1 MTLIKSKLMMNE
13 DNTGN
18 VDKSIVEVSDD
29 ENAVEFLQNEV
40 EQCKKKLVELTDDA
54 SLFDKAVIKLDMA
67 NALLGLNKNI
77 EAWNEAKEAFNIF
90 IDNELWSQAVE
101 ACDILYQTDQPASI
115 TALAH
120 GVWLS
125 IAYPIDPEHSI
136 VMLNYI
142 IEETP
147 DDSDGAAVAAAT
159 AHYIVGVR
167 ADDDKHDSL
176 AFLTT
181 NMIAKVAQRHS
192 NVNSQDK
199 LEFWLEK
206 MELQDPAK
214 FLPRMGTVVDAIAN
228 GGWWFDRDEL
238 RSKLPMN

>member
-1 MTLIKSKLMMNE
+1 MNKDPGLRPE
-13 DNTGN
+13 QGVLEASTDAEAT
-18 VDKSIVEVSDD
+18 
-29 ENAVEFLQNEV
+29 AFLE
-40 EQCKKKLVELTDDA
+40 EQLKNSQYELTMFSRDA
-54 SLFDKAVIKLDMA
+54 NPADVAKVKLDIA
-67 NALLGLNKNI
+67 NALLGLEKKE
-77 EAWNEAKEAFNIF
+77 EAWNEARQAFDVFVSEEDWASAI
-90 IDNELWSQAVE
+90 E
-101 ACDILYQTDQPASI
+101 ACDIMYQTEQPASI
-115 TALAH
+115 LALAH

-125 IAYPIDPEHSI
+125 VTYPVSPEYTINMMNCI
-136 VMLNYI
+136 VD
-142 IEETP
+142 ETP
-147 DDSDGAAVAAAT
+147 SDSDGAAVAAAT

-206 MELQDPAK
+206 MELTDPAK

-228 GGWWFDRDEL
+228 DRWWFDRDEM